1 MTSIRHLAFAFLAAA
16 ALPAGPALANVCQTD
31 RLMCATT
38 MPAGGFCE
46 CTAHGQTEGGTAFVK
61 APRGQKMNA
70 TAGGCG
76 AHPNNPGCR

>member
-1 MTSIRHLAFAFLAAA
+1 MRSIQYLSFALLAVGTLAG
-16 ALPAGPALANVCQTD
+16 GPALANVCQTD

-38 MPAGGFCE
+38 MPLGGFCE
-46 CTAHGQTEGGTAFVK
+46 CTAHGQTEGGKVFSK
-61 APRGQKMNA
+61 APPGRKINA